1 LAQTFLIVPEI
12 VAGALLDAGVV
23 NRLGECAVGAL
34 LGTVPG

>member
-1 LAQTFLIVPEI
+1 MAQTFVAVPEI

-23 NRLGECAVGAL
+23 DRLGECVVGAL